1 LELGEPGFIL
11 VISNGAPLAG
21 LLSQVP
27 NADFLKGLVIDLLSV
42 SSRLGLK
49 DKQILCLQSL
59 YNPNAYL
66 YA

>member
-27 NADFLKGLVIDLLSV
+27 DADLLKGLVIDQAFLRF

-59 YNPNAYL
+59 YNANAYL
-66 YA
+66 